1 MSLNQMDISKKLISA
16 PTVVSSFVGIML
28 AVPLA
33 FALRAP
39 MSASAV
45 QPASQVV
52 TSQAN
57 VEEFARYAHAFN
69 QGYEASLASTSASSS
84 SGDGVSCAVVE
95 TPTATQ
101 VSAGKG
107 SASTQQGNYYV
118 APSVGGR
125 GGGGSAKMSSRV
137 AAMTSSYYN
146 YTSMVNNSST
156 VNNNNTNSNN
166 TVGSNNSTKTSLNL
180 DANHTRGDIKIGIS
194 NESNSVQQNANES
207 FNKDSYNTTTETSI
221 INDSFKKDSENTT
234 TISTDIDVS
243 KNLAVGSYNTKT
255 EVENE
260 TEISTDNSVDNS
272 NSGNGSGNGSGNVDN
287 SQVDNSTTTT
297 TTTDV
302 DIDADV
308 EILSDNELEVTTP
321 EMQV

>member
-1 MSLNQMDISKKLISA
+1 MSLNQMDTTKKLISA

-45 QPASQVV
+45 QPASQTV
-52 TSQAN
+52 TAQSN

-69 QGYEASLASTSASSS
+69 QGYEASLASASASSS

-101 VSAGKG
+101 VSADKG

-234 TISTDIDVS
+234 TINTDVEVN
-243 KNLAVGSYNTKT
+243 KEVAVGSYNTKT
-255 EVENE
+255 E
-260 TEISTDNSVDNS
+260 TEINTDNSVDSS
-272 NSGNGSGNGSGNVDN
+272 NSGNGSGNVDN
-287 SQVDNSTTTT
+287 SQHDNSNTEITKVEVDA
-297 TTTDV
+297 DV
-302 DIDADV
+302 DI
-308 EILSDNELEVTTP
+308 LSNNNLEVTLP
-321 EMQV
+321 EGQV